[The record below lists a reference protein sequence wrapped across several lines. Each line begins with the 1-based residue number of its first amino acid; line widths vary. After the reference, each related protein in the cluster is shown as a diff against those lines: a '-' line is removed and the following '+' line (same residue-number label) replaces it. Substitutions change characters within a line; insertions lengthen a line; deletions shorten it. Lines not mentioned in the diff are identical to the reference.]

1 MMKYFKNFITL
12 QHDVVEGGC
21 SYPQSEMES
30 GICLYGNRVCS
41 FEYSYEATN
50 MGSRVSFTISHGK
63 KILYGYG
70 EDTFQGIDF
79 YEFGEVMTCGR

>member
-1 MMKYFKNFITL
+1 MKNFKNFITL

-21 SYPQSEMES
+21 CWYPQSETES
-30 GICLYGNRVCS
+30 GICLYGNGICS

-50 MGSRVSFTISHGK
+50 MGSRELFTISHAGK
-63 KILYGYG
+63 TLYGYE